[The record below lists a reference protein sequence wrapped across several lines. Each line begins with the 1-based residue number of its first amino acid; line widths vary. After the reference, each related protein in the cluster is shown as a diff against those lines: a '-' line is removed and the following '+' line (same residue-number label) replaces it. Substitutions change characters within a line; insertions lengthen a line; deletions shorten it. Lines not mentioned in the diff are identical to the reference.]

1 MAKHELA
8 GSLYLNSSF
17 LGWKNPHW
25 NNHYPTFAF
34 EFLKGTY
41 SRH

>member
-1 MAKHELA
+1 M
-8 GSLYLNSSF
+8 
-17 LGWKNPHW
+17 KNPHL

-41 SRH
+41 SPR